1 MRMRDKVA
9 LVTGAGSGIG
19 RATALRL
26 AAEGARV
33 ACADSNQDAAAET
46 ATRIADAG
54 GDALALVA
62 DVTDDGACAR
72 MVEAALARF
81 GRLTTLVNSAG
92 VRAERR
98 DPTPPPDEWQRVV
111 DVNLTGTYLASRAAL
126 AALASSGSGS
136 ITNLASIFGLVGG
149 SPSPAYAASKG
160 GVVNLTRTMALTW
173 APKVRVNCVCPG
185 VIETPMTA
193 PLLADAGWRES
204 AVRRHP
210 LGRVGQPEEIAAAI
224 LYLASDE
231 AAFVTGVALPARKIV
246 AVLECAGNSR
256 NSVSPPLERSHLGN
270 GYVGNAE
277 WLGVPLPRILE
288 RAGLKPSAHEVVLEG
303 ADRGQPAFAPEEVPF
318 AKSLPLETALHHA

>member
-1 MRMRDKVA
+1 M
-9 LVTGAGSGIG
+9 
-19 RATALRL
+19 
-26 AAEGARV
+26 
-33 ACADSNQDAAAET
+33 
-46 ATRIADAG
+46 
-54 GDALALVA
+54 
-62 DVTDDGACAR
+62 
-72 MVEAALARF
+72 
-81 GRLTTLVNSAG
+81 NSAG

-98 DPTPPPDEWQRVV
+98 DATPPPDEWQRVV

-149 SPSPAYAASKG
+149 SLSPAYAASKG

-231 AAFVTGVALPARKIV
+231 AAFVTGVALPV
-246 AVLECAGNSR
+246 DG
-256 NSVSPPLERSHLGN
+256 
-270 GYVGNAE
+270 GY
-277 WLGVPLPRILE
+277 
-288 RAGLKPSAHEVVLEG
+288 
-303 ADRGQPAFAPEEVPF
+303 
-318 AKSLPLETALHHA
+318 TAA

>member
-46 ATRIADAG
+46 AARIVGAG

-98 DPTPPPDEWQRVV
+98 DATPPPDEWQRVV

-126 AALASSGSGS
+126 APLASSGSGS

-149 SPSPAYAASKG
+149 SLSPAYAASKG

-231 AAFVTGVALPARKIV
+231 AAFVTGVALPV
-246 AVLECAGNSR
+246 DG
-256 NSVSPPLERSHLGN
+256 
-270 GYVGNAE
+270 GYT
-277 WLGVPLPRILE
+277 
-288 RAGLKPSAHEVVLEG
+288 
-303 ADRGQPAFAPEEVPF
+303 
-318 AKSLPLETALHHA
+318 TA